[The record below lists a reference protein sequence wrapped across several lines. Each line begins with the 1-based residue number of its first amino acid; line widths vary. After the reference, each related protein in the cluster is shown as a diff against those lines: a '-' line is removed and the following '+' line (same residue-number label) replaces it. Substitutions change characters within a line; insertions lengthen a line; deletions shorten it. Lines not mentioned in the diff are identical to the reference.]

1 MTRLPPLNSLRV
13 FECVARNGQLAAAA
27 AELNITI
34 GAVSHQLRVLQ
45 EQMGVDLFEKRGRR
59 LVVTDRGALLQ
70 RRIGKALEGLSEG
83 VREAVSQG
91 LAEAMT
97 LRLSLPPELTASWL
111 SPRLFRF
118 MDEHPW
124 LRLHVESATTFEQLD
139 WRQTDA
145 AIIYGN
151 PPWPGYWWRML
162 HGVRL
167 MPVCSP
173 QLLRGSRGIRHT
185 GDIVQ
190 HRLLHED
197 DGSEWRRWLAQARV
211 PWPGD
216 SDVYFRDFGVLLQ
229 AARDGEGVALVD
241 DIIAARDL
249 DEGRLVQ
256 PVTLSVPAA
265 KNYHLVCREEKLRDR
280 GVSHFVDWLI
290 AQVSPADTV

>member
-111 SPRLFRF
+111 SPRLFQF

-173 QLLRGSRGIRHT
+173 QLLRGSRGIRHP

-211 PWPGD
+211 PWPGN

-265 KNYHLVCREEKLRDR
+265 KNYHLICREEKLRDR